1 MVALEAI
8 ACGCPLT
15 VTHEVPEIVR
25 HFPAVPAVAP
35 YDAEDLRRRIDAALD
50 GRLQPANNTRM
61 VDYDWSSV
69 ARRYIA
75 LYQSALRHAA

>member
-8 ACGCPLT
+8 ACGCPLI